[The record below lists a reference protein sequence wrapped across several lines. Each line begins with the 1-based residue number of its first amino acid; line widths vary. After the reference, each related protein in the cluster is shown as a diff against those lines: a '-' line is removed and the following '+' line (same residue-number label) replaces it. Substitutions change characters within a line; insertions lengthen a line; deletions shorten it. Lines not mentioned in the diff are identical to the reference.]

1 MVGFQTN
8 ASVEPGAGAGSL
20 VWNSGVVGWR
30 LGGGGSF
37 AAALSNSSRPLLE
50 RAGLAAVGDVA
61 EAATG
66 GLAGSGRRSGDRR
79 VLGFAVVGGGGVA
92 LGAGGAVT
100 VALTTVL
107 AGAEGV
113 TTSGA
118 AAVADAIGG
127 DAIGG
132 DATGGGA
139 AAVCVAAV
147 VAAGGVV
154 AEPIVLTGTWVA
166 STGGVAVLGAE
177 GETGGVDPA
186 AGASATKPS
195 AGCGGAG
202 KFSRNMVGG
211 ASP

>member
-127 DAIGG
+127 DA
-132 DATGGGA
+132 TGGGA

-147 VAAGGVV
+147 VAAGDVV